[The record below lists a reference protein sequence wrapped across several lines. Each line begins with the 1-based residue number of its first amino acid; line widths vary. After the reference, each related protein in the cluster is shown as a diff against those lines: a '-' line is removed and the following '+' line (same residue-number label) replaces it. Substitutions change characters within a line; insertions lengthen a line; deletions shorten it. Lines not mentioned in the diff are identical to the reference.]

1 VVVMVVMMMMM
12 IILSQLHVRTS
23 LSTPSIVRLQCRD
36 SIWDR
41 GKQVPVARCWS
52 RSRLN

>member
-12 IILSQLHVRTS
+12 VLCQLHARTS